1 MSILCYHSVTCG
13 WDDPVSVE
21 PDDFE
26 AHCAVLR
33 STRTVVPLAAVK
45 GRLAAGHKLP
55 ARTAVLTFDDGF
67 ADFAEWAVPIMQRYG
82 LPAAMYIVAGSV
94 TEAGVPVNWIT
105 GTDASDAPPLLT
117 TEQIRELHRQGW
129 EIGSTAWRTATCRPS
144 RRVSAWRTSRRARSC
159 SRTCS
164 AITSTR
170 WPTPSGTTPSTC
182 AGPLS
187 GPATPLRWPCP
198 RGPRSPVRSRCR
210 GRGSIGATSDGSS
223 SSSCSP
229 GTHRPAGSSPRT
241 ADPGAHPPY
250 RGNDASR
257 NVDDPATDLLPVPPE
272 RSP

>member
-117 TEQIRELHRQGW
+117 TEQICELHRQGW
-129 EIGSTAWRTATCRPS
+129 EIGSHSMAHRDLPTLTESECLADLKESKELLSDLLGDHVDTLAYPFGHHA
-144 RRVSAWRTSRRARSC
+144 VHVRRAAER
-159 SRTCS
+159 
-164 AITSTR
+164 
-170 WPTPSGTTPSTC
+170 
-182 AGPLS
+182 AGYTLALALPE
-187 GPATPLRWPCP
+187 GPEEP
-198 RGPRSPVRSRCR
+198 GPFAV
-210 GRGSIGATSDGSS
+210 
-223 SSSCSP
+223 
-229 GTHRPAGSSPRT
+229 PRT
-241 ADPGAHPPY
+241 GVY
-250 RGNDASR
+250 RGNERWKFFVKLQPWYA
-257 NVDDPATDLLPVPPE
+257 PARRLVAAH
-272 RSP
+272 R